1 MFRIKNNFI
10 YVVMY
15 HYVREIKKSKFPNL
29 KGLEFSE
36 FKKQINFFKEK
47 FYLLNQNSFM
57 EIIKSKK
64 IPKKPCILLTF
75 DDGYHDHYKYV
86 FPYLVKKK
94 ISGVFY
100 PCIASIKQKRILDV
114 NMVHFIL
121 EKENNKKKIID
132 LINFY
137 LFKFYNSNLNNY
149 NLNKIEL
156 YSRYDDKLTIL
167 IKRLLQ
173 NFLPEKMRTKILT
186 NIFHDIVDID
196 KLNFCKELYLNKK
209 QIKEMSDNKMNFGI
223 HGYNHVWWQYLN
235 KKEQE
240 KEMSKSKLFFERNNI
255 NKNNLSLC
263 YPYGSFNKVT
273 IDIAKKEDIKFAFTT
288 KNGAINENNID
299 NIYTL
304 PRVDTN
310 EFRN

>member
-1 MFRIKNNFI
+1 
-10 YVVMY
+10 
-15 HYVREIKKSKFPNL
+15 
-29 KGLEFSE
+29 
-36 FKKQINFFKEK
+36 
-47 FYLLNQNSFM
+47 
-57 EIIKSKK
+57 
-64 IPKKPCILLTF
+64 
-75 DDGYHDHYKYV
+75 V

>member
-1 MFRIKNNFI
+1 
-10 YVVMY
+10 MY

-94 ISGVFY
+94 ISGIFY

-156 YSRYDDKLTIL
+156 HSRYDDKLTIL

-173 NFLPEKMRTKILT
+173 NFLPEKIRTKILT

-196 KLNFCKELYLNKK
+196 KLNFCKELYLNKE
-209 QIKEMSDNKMNFGI
+209 QIKEMSDNKLI
-223 HGYNHVWWQYLN
+223 V
-235 KKEQE
+235 
-240 KEMSKSKLFFERNNI
+240 
-255 NKNNLSLC
+255 
-263 YPYGSFNKVT
+263 
-273 IDIAKKEDIKFAFTT
+273 
-288 KNGAINENNID
+288 
-299 NIYTL
+299 
-304 PRVDTN
+304 
-310 EFRN
+310 